1 MRSLEDFIKLTQ
13 GKECADEEWI
23 SAVNERILCAAR
35 QINDCIFPM
44 SHGDLPFVYMALL
57 KCAEMV
63 GDILPKEQRLA
74 YKLFADRI
82 EMESVRVAVPGKRDE
97 GN

>member
-1 MRSLEDFIKLTQ
+1 MRSFEDFMKLTL

-23 SAVNERILCAAR
+23 GALNERILCAAR

-44 SHGDLPFVYMALL
+44 RHGDLPFVYMALL

-63 GDILPKEQRLA
+63 GDMMPKKQRLA

-82 EMESVRVAVPGKRDE
+82 GMESVRVDVPGKRDE

>member
-1 MRSLEDFIKLTQ
+1 MRSLEDFVKLTL
-13 GKECADEEWI
+13 GKESPDEEWM
-23 SAVNERILCAAR
+23 SAVNERILAAAR
-35 QINDCIFPM
+35 QINDCISPIR
-44 SHGDLPFVYMALL
+44 HGEVPFVYVALL

-74 YKLFADRI
+74 WRLLADRI
-82 EMESVRVAVPGKRDE
+82 GMETVRVDVPGKRDE

>member
-1 MRSLEDFIKLTQ
+1 MRSLEDFVKLTL
-13 GKECADEEWI
+13 GKESADEEWM

-35 QINDCIFPM
+35 QINDCISPIR
-44 SHGDLPFVYMALL
+44 HGEVPFVYVALL
-57 KCAEMV
+57 KCADTV

-74 YKLFADRI
+74 WRLLADRI
-82 EMESVRVAVPGKRDE
+82 GMETARVDVPGKRDE

>member
-1 MRSLEDFIKLTQ
+1 MRSFEDFIKLTQ

-23 SAVNERILCAAR
+23 SAVNERILAAAR
-35 QINDCIFPM
+35 QINDCISPVR
-44 SHGDLPFVYMALL
+44 HGEVPFVYVALL

-82 EMESVRVAVPGKRDE
+82 GMESVRVDVPVKRDRE
-97 GN
+97 D